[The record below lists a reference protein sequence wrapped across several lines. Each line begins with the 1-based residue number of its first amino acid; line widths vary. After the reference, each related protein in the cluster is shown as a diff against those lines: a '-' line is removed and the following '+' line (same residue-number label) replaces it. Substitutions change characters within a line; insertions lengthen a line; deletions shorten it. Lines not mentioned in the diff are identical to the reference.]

1 VINIILGEQLPVKVY
16 DVEVIKKSNM
26 ISEILGQK
34 PEEYYEIVEMIMD
47 KPMDDMIEYIMY

>member
-1 VINIILGEQLPVKVY
+1 MINIILGEQLPVKVY